1 MTKSLHR
8 LTYILMVACIF
19 SGAQTSEKSVYDYNA
34 AFGHGFY
41 TNNGTQTRSASGKP
55 GHAYWQNSA
64 DYFIQ
69 VSLDDQSKK
78 ITGTE
83 TITYV
88 NNSPDELNFLWLQL
102 DQNLFKKDSRGN
114 AIIPLNGSRNGA
126 KGQDFD
132 GGYDISKVR
141 LSHTPPGK
149 KSKKKSKAKDLTTNA
164 NYEITDTRMKIKL
177 SKPLTAN
184 GGEIK
189 INIDFSLVQLI
200 EFLSF
205 IWFIEWALI

>member
-1 MTKSLHR
+1 MSKLLYR
-8 LTYILMVACIF
+8 LTYSLLLTSVF
-19 SGAQTSEKSVYDYNA
+19 SGAQTPEKSVYDYNA
-34 AFGHGFY
+34 AFGNGFY
-41 TNNGTQTRSASGKP
+41 SNNGTQTRSASGKP

-69 VSLDDQSKK
+69 VSLNDQNKK

-88 NNSPDELNFLWLQL
+88 NNSPDELDFLWIQL

-132 GGYDISKVR
+132 GGYDISQVR
-141 LSHTPPGK
+141 LSYVPIGK
-149 KSKKKSKAKDLTTNA
+149 MSKKKNKTKGLTLNAK
-164 NYEITDTRMKIKL
+164 YQITDTRMKIKL
-177 SKPLTAN
+177 SKPLAPN
-184 GGEIK
+184 GCLLYTSPSPRDNK
-189 INIDFSLVQLI
+189 ASRMP
-200 EFLSF
+200 SS
-205 IWFIEWALI
+205 A